1 MRAWGPEVAAAGS
14 EGYLPQLEVG
24 EELVPFGGGEIAVFF
39 AGSLGAA
46 AGDERPVVGDD
57 VFGVDRGVAHGGVEQ
72 GVPAD
77 FRGDV
82 RGKPGPQGVGD
93 EDPAEV
99 MGPPLE
105 RFAGGGD
112 LRGLRGRDHAFADI
126 AAADRPVL
134 VAVAPLEQ
142 ERHGRAPGLLEHA
155 MGADQR

>member
-1 MRAWGPEVAAAGS
+1 
-14 EGYLPQLEVG
+14 
-24 EELVPFGGGEIAVFF
+24 
-39 AGSLGAA
+39 
-46 AGDERPVVGDD
+46 VVGDH
-57 VFGVDRGVAHGGVEQ
+57 VLGVDRGVAHGGVQQ

-82 RGKPGPQGVGD
+82 RRQAGPQGVGD
-93 EDPAEV
+93 EDPPEI

-112 LRGLRGRDHAFADI
+112 VCGLRRRDHAFTDV

-142 ERHGRAPGLLEHA
+142 ERHGRAPGLLEHVI
-155 MGADQR
+155 GADQRQGRFPCGVPEVGHGS